1 MGSLLP
7 LSLFFWLVAAC
18 LGGGSARGRRAERVQ
33 GPRGSPPT
41 PSGTSAPFWVRLSPE
56 FAAVPPGGS
65 VWLNCSSNCPLPEEP
80 RLRTRLRLGQK
91 RTGPGWVS
99 YQLLDVRAWSSD
111 VRCFVT
117 CAGET
122 REATSRITAY
132 SEGLGSGPAGG
143 RGQGRAKGR
152 SRILLGGP
160 PSYLRTAAQ
169 RDSGPSSPRG
179 RQVHSALSRDACIP
193 RGLLGGDAETGRP
206 GHPFRKPRAL
216 YRPGSGQCDPDLLV
230 ARWTPRP
237 LAARDLSRTLQP
249 GRLDSPQQFGTRD
262 AGPPRSKSRVQS
274 VGLHLHSCPR
284 GDPSRRGGCLPVQAP
299 NDDADPV
306 VEGWLMPGEP
316 EEKGIWDNLGEA
328 AQINKAF
335 FKPLFAAR
343 PK

>member
-132 SEGLGSGPAGG
+132 K
-143 RGQGRAKGR
+143 R
-152 SRILLGGP
+152 
-160 PSYLRTAAQ
+160 
-169 RDSGPSSPRG
+169 
-179 RQVHSALSRDACIP
+179 
-193 RGLLGGDAETGRP
+193 
-206 GHPFRKPRAL
+206 
-216 YRPGSGQCDPDLLV
+216 
-230 ARWTPRP
+230 
-237 LAARDLSRTLQP
+237 
-249 GRLDSPQQFGTRD
+249 
-262 AGPPRSKSRVQS
+262 PRSVILDPPVLEDGKYTLRCHVTHVFP
-274 VGLHLHSCPR
+274 VGFLVVTL
-284 GDPSRRGGCLPVQAP
+284 RRGGRVIHSESLERYTGLDLANVTLTYLWHAGPRDHWQPVTCHARFNLDGLIVRSSSAP
-299 NDDADPV
+299 VTLALLV
-306 VEGWLMPGEP
+306 RSP
-316 EEKGIWDNLGEA
+316 ESKVLASTSIAALVGILLAVGA
-328 AQINKAF
+328 AYLYKRRTTTQTQS
-335 FKPLFAAR
+335 
-343 PK
+343 